1 MKELHVSSTQEAH
14 DRLPSFITCEGIC
27 YGQLFTGIKTLKSG
41 FREYPEDMESLLK
54 EENERN

>member
-1 MKELHVSSTQEAH
+1 MIDSRLSLHVKEYVMVNCLQALRH
-14 DRLPSFITCEGIC
+14 LRV
-27 YGQLFTGIKTLKSG
+27 G